1 MLKYL
6 SLSSRLISQL
16 QSVHCLRFLEE
27 IKRRIG
33 VLARGFGVPAGR
45 IGVPAG
51 RIGVSARGVGVS
63 ASRKISLNKP
73 KWRYDMAEM
82 SHHIFMIST
91 CFSDVIS
98 VWFTLSH
105 IYSVV

>member
-27 IKRRIG
+27 TKRRIG
-33 VLARGFGVPAGR
+33 VLVRGF
-45 IGVPAG
+45 GVPAG

-73 KWRYDMAEM
+73 
-82 SHHIFMIST
+82 
-91 CFSDVIS
+91 V
-98 VWFTLSH
+98 
-105 IYSVV
+105 